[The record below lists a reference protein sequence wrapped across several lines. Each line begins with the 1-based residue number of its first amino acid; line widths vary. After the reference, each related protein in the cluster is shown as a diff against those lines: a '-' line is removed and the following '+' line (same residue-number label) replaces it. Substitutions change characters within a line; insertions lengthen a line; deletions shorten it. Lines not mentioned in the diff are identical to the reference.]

1 MISKPKAVGQ
11 GRKQVPECETF
22 STVFSVFKLRKCLD
36 IAVQVFYIIVRNRTE
51 KGHVYER

>member
-22 STVFSVFKLRKCLD
+22 STVFSVFKLRKCVD